1 MYDIIGDVH
10 GHASQLEALLKKLG
24 YEKKNG
30 CYRHSERTAIF
41 VGDLIDRGPEINEV
55 LSIAQGMVTAGSAVV
70 VMGNHEF
77 NALAYNTPD
86 PEQPGEFLRPHA
98 GNNLKQYKD
107 TLGQVKDVDNMLAF
121 FYSMPLWLDLPK
133 LRVVHACWD
142 PDAIK
147 HLDNRLEQRRL
158 DHESLVAAS
167 RKGTE
172 MYHAIETTLKGKEYS
187 LGDITFADEGGKTR
201 NQARVRWY
209 LPYKGQ
215 SIAEYSF
222 QVGVKLP
229 ESPFDKPPQEQ
240 GYHPNEKPVF
250 FGHYWL
256 PAKRPEL
263 QADNVCCLDYSV
275 ARGGHL
281 CAYRF
286 NADEPT
292 LSNENYVWVGG
303 KQ

>member
-1 MYDIIGDVH
+1 
-10 GHASQLEALLKKLG
+10 
-24 YEKKNG
+24 
-30 CYRHSERTAIF
+30 
-41 VGDLIDRGPEINEV
+41 
-55 LSIAQGMVTAGSAVV
+55 
-70 VMGNHEF
+70 
-77 NALAYNTPD
+77 
-86 PEQPGEFLRPHA
+86 
-98 GNNLKQYKD
+98 
-107 TLGQVKDVDNMLAF
+107 MLAF
-121 FYSMPLWLDLPK
+121 FYSMPLWLDLPE

-142 PDAIK
+142 PDAIN
-147 HLDNRLEQRRL
+147 HLENRLEQRRL

-187 LGDITFADEGGKTR
+187 LGDITFADKGGKTR

-240 GYHPNEKPVF
+240 GYHADEKPVF

-263 QADNVCCLDYSV
+263 QADNVCCLDRCGYSV
-275 ARGGHL
+275 AKWRPSL
-281 CAYRF
+281 R
-286 NADEPT
+286 
-292 LSNENYVWVGG
+292 LSL
-303 KQ
+303 QCRRAQAQQ